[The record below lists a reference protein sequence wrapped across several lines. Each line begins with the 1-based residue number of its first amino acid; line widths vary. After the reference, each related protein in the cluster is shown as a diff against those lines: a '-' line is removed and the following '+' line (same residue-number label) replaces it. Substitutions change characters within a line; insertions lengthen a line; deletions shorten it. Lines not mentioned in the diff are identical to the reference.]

1 MIRPQ
6 EEIHRMSD
14 APKNCIL
21 FFVKDPIKGG
31 VKSRLAA
38 ELDDTIAV
46 ELYKNFIL
54 DMLATLTACAAQCLI
69 CVYPEGALEKVKKWL
84 GPKYHY
90 LPQEGKDLGERMKNG
105 FIEAFSMKFEH
116 AILIGS
122 DIPDLPLS
130 IVKEAFRMFETHD
143 AVVGPAHDGGY
154 YLIGFRN
161 DTFLPEVFDK
171 MKWGG
176 ETVLRS
182 TLNRIKK
189 RGCRVHLLP
198 AWNDVDTLAD
208 VMALLQRNTAAV
220 GACPKTISYIKTASI
235 EAKSA
240 G

>member
-14 APKNCIL
+14 TPQNCIL
-21 FFVKDPIKGG
+21 FFVKDPVKGA

-38 ELDDTIAV
+38 ELDETIAV
-46 ELYKNFIL
+46 ELYGNFIL
-54 DMLATLTACAAQCLI
+54 DMLATLSKCEAQCLI
-69 CVYPEGALEKVKKWL
+69 CVYPESTLEKVKKWL
-84 GPKYHY
+84 EPKYHY

-105 FIEAFSMKFEH
+105 FIEAFIMKFEH
-116 AILIGS
+116 VILIGS

-161 DTFLPEVFDK
+161 DTFVPEVFDT
-171 MKWGG
+171 MQWGG
-176 ETVLRS
+176 KSVLRS
-182 TLNRIKK
+182 TLNRLNK
-189 RGCRVHLLP
+189 RKCRVRRLP
-198 AWNDVDTLAD
+198 AWHDVDTLAD
-208 VMALLQRNTAAV
+208 IILLLQRNKSTV
-220 GACPKTISYIKTASI
+220 GSCPKTISYLSSLSLRDKP
-235 EAKSA
+235 A

>member
-1 MIRPQ
+1 
-6 EEIHRMSD
+6 MSD
-14 APKNCIL
+14 TPTNCIL
-21 FFVKDPIKGG
+21 FFVKDPLKGA

-38 ELDDTIAV
+38 ELDETIAV
-46 ELYKNFIL
+46 ELYSYFLL
-54 DMLATLTACAAQCLI
+54 DMLATLSKCEAQCLI
-69 CVYPEGALEKVKKWL
+69 CVYPESTLEKVKKWL

-105 FIEAFSMKFEH
+105 FIEAFSMKFENV
-116 AILIGS
+116 ILIGS
-122 DIPDLPLS
+122 DIPDLPLA
-130 IVKEAFRMFETHD
+130 IVKQAFRMFETHD

-208 VMALLQRNTAAV
+208 VMALLQRNTAAA

-235 EAKSA
+235 GAKSA

>member
-1 MIRPQ
+1 MSN
-6 EEIHRMSD
+6 RMSTS
-14 APKNCIL
+14 PKNCIL
-21 FFVKDPIKGG
+21 FFVKDPVKGG

-38 ELDDTIAV
+38 ELDETIAV
-46 ELYKNFIL
+46 ELYGNFIL
-54 DMLATLTACAAQCLI
+54 DILTTLSQCEAQRLI
-69 CVYPEGALEKVKKWL
+69 CVYPESALEKVKKWL
-84 GPKYHY
+84 GPKDHY

-105 FIEAFSMKFEH
+105 FIEAFSMQFENV
-116 AILIGS
+116 ILIGS

-130 IVKEAFRMFETHD
+130 IVKQAFRMFETHD

-161 DTFLPEVFDK
+161 DTFVPEVFDK

-198 AWNDVDTLAD
+198 TWHDVDTLAD
-208 VMALLQRNTAAV
+208 VMALLQRNKSGV
-220 GACPKTISYIKTASI
+220 CPCPRTMSSLAGLSLSQ
-235 EAKSA
+235 KSA